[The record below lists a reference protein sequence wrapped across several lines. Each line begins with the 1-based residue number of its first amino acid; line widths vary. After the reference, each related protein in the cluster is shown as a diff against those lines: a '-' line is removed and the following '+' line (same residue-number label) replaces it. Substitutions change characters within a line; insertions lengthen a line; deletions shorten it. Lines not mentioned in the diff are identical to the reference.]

1 MFRAIEKS
9 AICGLSGYSTDMK
22 SYPKKYDIIVV
33 GAGHAGC
40 EAALAS
46 ARMGCSVLIITID
59 LDGIAKMPCSPSIG
73 GVAKGQLVKE
83 IDALG
88 GEMAKITDKTALQ
101 YRTLNTKKGPA
112 VQSSR
117 TQNDKI
123 RYHIAMKEVLEKEP
137 NLEIKQA
144 MVENLIV
151 ENNHVSGIEDQTGFI
166 YESQAVILATGTFL
180 KGLVHI
186 GFTSI
191 KAGRAGEFASYG
203 LSDSLENLGFNL
215 GRMKTGTPPRLKKTS
230 IDFSRFERQ
239 EGEDNPRPFSF
250 FTKKIELNQVPCFIG
265 HTNNN
270 SHKIVRDNLTLSA
283 LYGGK
288 ISGVPARYCPSI
300 EDKIVRFS
308 GRDQHQII
316 LEPEGRDTEEMYASG
331 LGNSLPMEVQIPFVR
346 SVVGLEEAEI
356 MRPAYAIE
364 YDYVDPLQLFP
375 TLETKTIQGLYMA
388 GQINGTSGYEEAAAQ
403 GLWAGINAASKI
415 QKRPDFLLDRSEAYI
430 AVMVDDLVT
439 KGTKEQYRMFT
450 SRAEYR
456 LLLRENNAEKRLME
470 KGNELGLIDDD
481 AVYEMKEKWGIISE
495 EIRRIKNTTVIPSN
509 EINDYLIEKGSSPI
523 KNATLLSQILKRPEL
538 HYESIETL
546 DKRYEKGVGDISYNV
561 EIEIKY
567 EGYIQRQ
574 MNEVKKFKNLERIK
588 IPTDFKYNDVHG
600 LSNEL
605 KEKLSSIRPI
615 SLGQASRIPGITPAA
630 ISVLMVFLK
639 KNSNSI

>member
-1 MFRAIEKS
+1 
-9 AICGLSGYSTDMK
+9 
-22 SYPKKYDIIVV
+22 
-33 GAGHAGC
+33 
-40 EAALAS
+40 
-46 ARMGCSVLIITID
+46 
-59 LDGIAKMPCSPSIG
+59 
-73 GVAKGQLVKE
+73 
-83 IDALG
+83 
-88 GEMAKITDKTALQ
+88 
-101 YRTLNTKKGPA
+101 
-112 VQSSR
+112 
-117 TQNDKI
+117 
-123 RYHIAMKEVLEKEP
+123 
-137 NLEIKQA
+137 
-144 MVENLIV
+144 
-151 ENNHVSGIEDQTGFI
+151 
-166 YESQAVILATGTFL
+166 
-180 KGLVHI
+180 
-186 GFTSI
+186 
-191 KAGRAGEFASYG
+191 
-203 LSDSLENLGFNL
+203 
-215 GRMKTGTPPRLKKTS
+215 
-230 IDFSRFERQ
+230 
-239 EGEDNPRPFSF
+239 
-250 FTKKIELNQVPCFIG
+250 
-265 HTNNN
+265 
-270 SHKIVRDNLTLSA
+270 
-283 LYGGK
+283 
-288 ISGVPARYCPSI
+288 
-300 EDKIVRFS
+300 
-308 GRDQHQII
+308 
-316 LEPEGRDTEEMYASG
+316 
-331 LGNSLPMEVQIPFVR
+331 
-346 SVVGLEEAEI
+346 
-356 MRPAYAIE
+356 
-364 YDYVDPLQLFP
+364 
-375 TLETKTIQGLYMA
+375 MA

-605 KEKLSSIRPI
+605 KEKLSSVRPI
-615 SLGQASRIPGITPAA
+615 SLGQAARIPGITPAA